1 MILDDNRIDHLIENS
16 NYPSPHNTQPIKW
29 KIKSDGSFKLLFNE
43 KRWLKYADPSK
54 KDLQVTIGAALESL
68 TIAASRFKLKL
79 NDIEYFFEDNV
90 KVNTNIKLAV
100 TGKIYEG
107 GTPDHLLEFVKKR
120 KSWRGKFLLESD
132 QAINEIKSALL
143 SRTLY
148 IITDRILI
156 NQCAQWYDKNTF
168 EFLKE
173 KNYQKEL
180 YEWLRFLKSHPDYNF
195 DGLNADCLN
204 LSSLLAKLGHVL
216 YNPKIYEKFS
226 SSFLAKL
233 LSSEEAVTN
242 TAPFLS
248 VFINPPSKAYID
260 SGRQMFRDW
269 LRLTALG
276 YYGAPI
282 SSLTDNK
289 ETSKKLLNSISHKSD
304 DEIIFVMRCG
314 RPNGEI
320 PQSGRLS
327 LDRIRF

>member
-1 MILDDNRIDHLIENS
+1 MILDNNRIDQLIENS

-29 KIKSDGSFKLLFNE
+29 KIKSNGSFKLLFNE

-54 KDLQVTIGAALESL
+54 RDLQVTIGAALESL
-68 TIAASRFKLKL
+68 TIAASQFKLQL

-120 KSWRGKFLLESD
+120 KSWRGKFLPESD
-132 QAINEIKSALL
+132 HTINEIKSVLL

-156 NQCAQWYDKNTF
+156 NQCAHWHDKNTF
-168 EFLKE
+168 EFLKD
-173 KNYQKEL
+173 KNYQKEIF
-180 YEWLRFLKSHPDYNF
+180 EWLRFLKSHPDYNF

-204 LSSLLAKLGHVL
+204 LNSLLAKLGHVL
-216 YNPKIYEKFS
+216 YNPKMYEKFS

-242 TAPFLS
+242 TASFLT
-248 VFINPPSKAYID
+248 VFITPPSISYID
-260 SGRQMFRDW
+260 SGRKIFRDW

-276 YYGAPI
+276 YYGVPI

-289 ETSKKLLNSISHKSD
+289 ETSKKLLNSINHKSD

-314 RPNGEI
+314 RPDGEI